1 MVLLSFTYMTKKEL
15 LEEITKGEI
24 HISDFGSF
32 FKYKYID
39 LPNNIESLPDNH
51 LGFFINLLFKKFL
64 NTNIITINHIS
75 AIVQQRM
82 ISEAFN
88 HLHIQNEIENS
99 KYISNSSYLYDYID
113 HTINNLLLF
122 DIVK

>member
-1 MVLLSFTYMTKKEL
+1 MRDFKGVL
-15 LEEITKGEI
+15 I
-24 HISDFGSF
+24 
-32 FKYKYID
+32 
-39 LPNNIESLPDNH
+39 
-51 LGFFINLLFKKFL
+51 FINLLFKKFV

-75 AIVQQRM
+75 AVVQQRM

-122 DIVK
+122 EIVK